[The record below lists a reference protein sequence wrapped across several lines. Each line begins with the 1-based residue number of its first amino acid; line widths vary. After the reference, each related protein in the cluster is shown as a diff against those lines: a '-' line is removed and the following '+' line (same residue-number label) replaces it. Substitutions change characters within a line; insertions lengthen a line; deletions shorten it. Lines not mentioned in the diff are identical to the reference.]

1 MNEIPPDLLNDK
13 DIAHRLGFSPG
24 WVRLERFRRRHGQP
38 HVLDIDPVIVGSKPR
53 YLTEDVDAWIA
64 GLKARKEHAPGEI

>member
-1 MNEIPPDLLNDK
+1 MHENSPDLLNDK

-38 HVLDIDPVIVGSKPR
+38 HVLAIDPVIVGSKPR
-53 YLTEDVDAWIA
+53 YLAEDVDALIE